1 MDYSSYKST
10 SISGKGSIGGGTYNQ
25 VEISGSGKVN
35 GDINCASFDSSGS
48 AKVDGNL
55 TCAGTVDVSGAFK
68 VEGNVKCETL
78 DGSGAVK
85 ITGNVE
91 ATDIDVS
98 GALSVGGDCSAECV
112 EINGGIKVVGLLNA
126 EDIDITISSAIGDIR
141 IGQIGGGTVKIKRR
155 HFDGPIRFVF
165 TSKAGKK
172 STYLSTEL
180 IEADRVELENV
191 IADTVR
197 TIDAVIGDECEIGT
211 LEYSGEIIEISE
223 KAKVGNIVKI

>member
-1 MDYSSYKST
+1 MST
-10 SISGKGSIGGGTYNQ
+10 NGYPNASVAGAGSVGGGTYNE
-25 VEISGSGKVN
+25 VNICGSGKVN

-91 ATDIDVS
+91 ANDIDVS
-98 GALSVGGDCSAECV
+98 GAFSVGGDCEAE
-112 EINGGIKVVGLLNA
+112 EIDIRGSVNIDGLLNA
-126 EDIDITISSAIGDIR
+126 ETIDLSLESIGGNCKV
-141 IGQIGGGTVKIKRR
+141 GQIGGGSVTIKPRSSAGGK
-155 HFDGPIRFVF
+155 FLFFF
-165 TSKAGKK
+165 TKNGHADSHLE
-172 STYLSTEL
+172 TTL

-211 LEYSGEIIEISE
+211 LEYSGEIEISE